1 MNIVVVQKIHFA
13 CWFVASLCVC
23 TLDNLN
29 VEPALWLQCSVV
41 ERLNHT
47 ASGSLLKLFL
57 ISHPW
62 PVLESVVYR
71 HWAGFSVH
79 DTEGILLGGGGRSKM
94 SPVSVNWIMT
104 VLILISLILHG
115 TALILLW
122 EILFPFLQRFT
133 HLLSYFT
140 IVWINNRSLCHQW
153 RLPLVCCGTL
163 LCTLWPHVTV

>member
-1 MNIVVVQKIHFA
+1 MSLSLLPIPSHPPHGFLNQESFRESKEVGIFFLTQQNRRVIYFAMNIVVVQKIHFA

-23 TLDNLN
+23 TLGNLN

-94 SPVSVNWIMT
+94 SPVSLN
-104 VLILISLILHG
+104 
-115 TALILLW
+115 
-122 EILFPFLQRFT
+122 
-133 HLLSYFT
+133 
-140 IVWINNRSLCHQW
+140 
-153 RLPLVCCGTL
+153 
-163 LCTLWPHVTV
+163 